1 MQEFECGKDQSILE
15 VEEKEW
21 QESSHTQEI
30 LIRKYREKLRRR
42 LFLNLLQQLGV
53 MR

>member
-1 MQEFECGKDQSILE
+1 MQDCECGKDQSILE

-30 LIRKYREKLRRR
+30 LAKKYH
-42 LFLNLLQQLGV
+42 
-53 MR
+53 